1 MTVARAA
8 RYQHLVKEAAEQ
20 LNCGVDS
27 ELARHVGILRLAR
40 ETFAER
46 LITGKEVNPADL
58 VRLDDCL
65 RQYLPLRAE
74 PSEPLAVVVD
84 RQRARQDALQRE
96 ARNIEVS
103 PSGRVRILPKPG
115 SNSGNDSRD

>member
-8 RYQHLVKEAAEQ
+8 RYQRLVEEAAKQ
-20 LNCGVDS
+20 LKCRPSS
-27 ELARHVGILRLAR
+27 ELARHVGTLRLAR

-46 LITGKEVNPADL
+46 LISGRDVNPADL

-74 PSEPLAVVVD
+74 PSEPLAVVVE
-84 RQRARQDALQRE
+84 RQRARQNALQGRD
-96 ARNIEVS
+96 IEVTD
-103 PSGRVRILPKPG
+103 SGVVRILPKPG
-115 SNSGNDSRD
+115 GNGGNGSDTAG